1 MPDCVR
7 TDRTSGTRER
17 IAFVARD
24 EHVSL
29 FTCLHEP
36 PSTAVGAVALFS
48 SVLADFVSNYQ
59 REVYLARRLSEAG
72 LMTLRYHP
80 SGMGDSDGDPGQMTL
95 RTLEDDA
102 AWAAQ
107 LLAAAAGDVPM
118 GFVGMRWG
126 ALAAAS
132 AARARAA
139 ERPPMVLVEPVTDF
153 RRYFREAW
161 RSRAMSALTAS
172 DRAAGKKQKLQDV
185 LSAQG
190 WADVVG
196 NVIHAS
202 LYDSVIEHDALAEFD
217 DISGDVLLVQFQGRE
232 LRPDHRGIVERLRAN
247 GASVDTSIVD
257 VEESWWFRSGPKV
270 VLHPELNE
278 QVATWLAS
286 RLNGL
291 GTADDHHV

>member
-17 IAFVARD
+17 IAFVPRD
-24 EHVSL
+24 EDVSL

-36 PSTAVGAVALFS
+36 RSTAVGAIALFS

-59 REVYLARRLSEAG
+59 REVYLARRLAEAG
-72 LMTLRYHP
+72 LLTLRYHP
-80 SGMGDSDGDPGQMTL
+80 SGMGDSDGDPGRVTL
-95 RTLEDDA
+95 KTLDDDA
-102 AWAAQ
+102 AWATQ

-139 ERPPMVLVEPVTDF
+139 ERAPMVLIEPVADF

-172 DRAAGKKQKLQDV
+172 DGGAGKKQKLQDV

-196 NVIHAS
+196 NVIHAP
-202 LYDSVIEHDALAEFD
+202 LYDSVIEHDGLVEFD
-217 DISGDVLLVQFQGRE
+217 GIAGDVLLVQFQGRE
-232 LRPDHRGIVERLRAN
+232 LRPDHRAIVERLREN
-247 GASVDTSIVD
+247 GATVDTSIVD

-270 VLHPELNE
+270 VLHPELNDR
-278 QVATWLAS
+278 VTTWLAS
-286 RLNGL
+286 RLTGS
-291 GTADDHHV
+291 GSTE